1 MPAANVPLVIYQGE
15 DWTSQVVWTDEL
27 DEPIPVVHPCR
38 LDVKTQAGQTVLSL
52 ESVVEP
58 EESVIPGIHL
68 STEIGLLQLH
78 IPNAMSSAL
87 IPGNYHY
94 DLFVTTND
102 GTFIGPQAVPLMYGP
117 VSVSKRVTVL
127 QAT

>member
-1 MPAANVPLVIYQGE
+1 MQWRVLVAALLALLLGVSLALVAIQ
-15 DWTSQVVWTDEL
+15 L
-27 DEPIPVVHPCR
+27 LIM
-38 LDVKTQAGQTVLSL
+38 DVKTQAGQTVLSL

-58 EESVIPGIHL
+58 EEGVVQGISL

-78 IPNAMSSAL
+78 VPSQMSAAL

-94 DLFVTTND
+94 DLFVSTDD

>member
-1 MPAANVPLVIYQGE
+1 MTAAHVPMVIYQGE
-15 DWTSQVVWTDEL
+15 DWTTQVVWTDEY
-27 DEPIPVVHPCR
+27 DEPVIVVHPCR
-38 LDVKTQAGQTVLSL
+38 MDVKTQSGQTVLTL

-58 EESVIPGIHL
+58 EEGVVPGINL
-68 STEIGLLQLH
+68 SSEIGLLQLH

-102 GTFIGPQAVPLMYGP
+102 GTFIGPQAVPLMYGA

-127 QAT
+127 QP